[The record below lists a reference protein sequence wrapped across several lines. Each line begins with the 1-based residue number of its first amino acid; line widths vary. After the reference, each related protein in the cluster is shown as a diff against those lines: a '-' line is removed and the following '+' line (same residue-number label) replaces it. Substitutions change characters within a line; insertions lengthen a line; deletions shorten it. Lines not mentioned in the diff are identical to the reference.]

1 MIVRFGST
9 NVMSYRSPIVSLPL
23 TNDRACR
30 SHHPPAPHDTLLA
43 RRAAGPPGRRAAG
56 PPGPGAAGKALIG
69 QDLTTEGVGGAA
81 VDQDAERVV
90 RALPGT
96 LPSQDLVGG
105 TTGVLV
111 PVPVHD
117 RS

>member
-1 MIVRFGST
+1 MIR
-9 NVMSYRSPIVSLPL
+9 
-23 TNDRACR
+23 CW
-30 SHHPPAPHDTLLA
+30 
-43 RRAAGPPGRRAAG
+43 AAGPPGRRAD
-56 PPGPGAAGKALIG
+56 GKALNG
-69 QDLTTEGVGGAA
+69 QDLTTEGVGGTA

-90 RALPGT
+90 RALPAT

-111 PVPVHD
+111 PVPVPVHD